1 MQWCNSCNAASSIE
15 SQWLSKSCFWHQG
28 ILTLNPLCNFNR
40 WIFPRITLWNNWC
53 SSSKQ
58 YQHHGQGEAIC
69 HNSRIAYLLKKRICV
84 IIYNWITNETHSTAT
99 VLRWPEFFCKLMTSI
114 MKSKT
119 CFSSPLNFHPA
130 GLLWQKSEKKVLLCT
145 HGNWINCRTWI
156 IGSKK
161 VFWAVWWFG

>member
-40 WIFPRITLWNNWC
+40 WIFPRITLWNNLC

-84 IIYNWITNETHSTAT
+84 IFYNWITNETHSTAT
-99 VLRWPEFFCKLMTSI
+99 VLTNDVNHEIKNVFFLAPQLSSSWTALAEIRKKSPFMHTWKLEQLSD
-114 MKSKT
+114 
-119 CFSSPLNFHPA
+119 LNYWIKES
-130 GLLWQKSEKKVLLCT
+130 LLSCLMIWLV
-145 HGNWINCRTWI
+145 
-156 IGSKK
+156 
-161 VFWAVWWFG
+161 